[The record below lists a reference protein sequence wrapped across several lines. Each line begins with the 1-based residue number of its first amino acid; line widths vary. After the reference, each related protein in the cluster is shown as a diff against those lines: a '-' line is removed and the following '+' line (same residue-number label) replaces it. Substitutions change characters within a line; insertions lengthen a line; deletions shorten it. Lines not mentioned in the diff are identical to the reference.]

1 MTSSSSGLFYVFM
14 GINFSVVGNSL
25 SFFCSV
31 VLVLVVSSLF
41 GACAVVFLGI
51 LLSGCHTHFI
61 NCFEINKILFLIK
74 KIF

>member
-25 SFFCSV
+25 PFCCSV

-41 GACAVVFLGI
+41 GACAVVSRNF
-51 LLSGCHTHFI
+51 S
-61 NCFEINKILFLIK
+61 
-74 KIF
+74 